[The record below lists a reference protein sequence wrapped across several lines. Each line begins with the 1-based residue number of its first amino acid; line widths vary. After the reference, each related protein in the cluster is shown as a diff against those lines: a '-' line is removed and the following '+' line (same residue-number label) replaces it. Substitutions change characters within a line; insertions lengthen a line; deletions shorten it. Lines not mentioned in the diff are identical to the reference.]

1 MATLYNWGAEDMGSI
16 LIALVGLKNGHSIQ
30 LGG

>member
-1 MATLYNWGAEDMGSI
+1 MATCSCGAENMGSI
-16 LIALVGLKNGHSIQ
+16 LIDLGGLKNGHSIQ